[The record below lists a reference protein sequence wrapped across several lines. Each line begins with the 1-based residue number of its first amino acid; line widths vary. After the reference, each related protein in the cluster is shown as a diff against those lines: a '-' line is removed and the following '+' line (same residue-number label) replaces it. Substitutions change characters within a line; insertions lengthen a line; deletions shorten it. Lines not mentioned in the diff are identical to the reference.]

1 VPRYFLAMY
10 YPMKDRGDIDKYS
23 KENGLDP
30 FLVMG
35 LIHQESFFD
44 PKAKSAVGA
53 LGLMQLMP
61 STGKELAAR
70 LGTSANLTDA
80 KTNLRLG
87 TAHFKMLVNLF
98 GGNTELAIAAYN
110 AGQGRVAQWRR
121 TLPHSM
127 DEFVEA
133 IPFRET
139 RTYVKHVVMLSSA
152 YRRMYP

>member
-1 VPRYFLAMY
+1 MY
-10 YPMKDRGDIDKYS
+10 YPMKYRDHIVEYS
-23 KENGLDP
+23 KQNGLDP
-30 FLVMG
+30 FLMMG
-35 LIHQESFFD
+35 LIHQESFYD

-70 LGTSANLTDA
+70 LGTSPNLTDA

-98 GGNTELAIAAYN
+98 GGNTELAVAAYN

-121 TLPHSM
+121 TLPHPM
-127 DEFVEA
+127 DEFLEA

-139 RTYVKHVVMLSSA
+139 RTYVKHVVMLASA